1 MTYSPDLNKDIQNAI
16 VEMGQLME
24 GFEVKVAWNMH
35 SKCVDKEDIC

>member
-1 MTYSPDLNKDIQNAI
+1 MTYSSDFKKEIKNAI
-16 VEMGQLME
+16 VEMGQFME